1 MLKAGLALSLIALSL
16 VACGKED
23 ARTLTPLT
31 GVGGNVYCVSDA
43 DERKLVGQAAG
54 DPMASWILIHHYQR
68 CEVDTN
74 RAATLLKMQIDRDQ
88 KVMMDTLA
96 DFNARIEL
104 GRQATV
110 SKPAK

>member
-1 MLKAGLALSLIALSL
+1 MLKACLALSLIAVSL
-16 VACGKED
+16 AACGKE
-23 ARTLTPLT
+23 AAPKLTPLT

-43 DERKLVGQAAG
+43 DERKLVGEAAG

-74 RAATLLKMQIDRDQ
+74 RAATLLKMQIDRDE

-96 DFNARIEL
+96 EFNARIEL
-104 GRQATV
+104 GREQNAEET
-110 SKPAK
+110 AK